1 MWYYFVS
8 QLGGTVCYL
17 APEVLRGDD
26 ADFTTSA
33 DMWSLGAVISYAAN
47 GREHLFKTE
56 RDVFSWRGARSP
68 MGRQFKYPQLDQL
81 VLSLLSLDIQDR
93 PTAAQVHEDITNHRE
108 RTEE

>member
-1 MWYYFVS
+1 MWSYWVS

-26 ADFTTSA
+26 ADLTTSA

-47 GREHLFKTE
+47 REHLFQTE

-68 MGRQFKYPQLDQL
+68 LERQFKYPQLDQL
-81 VLSLLSLDIQDR
+81 VLSLLSLDKEDR
-93 PTAAQVHEDITNHRE
+93 PTAAQVQEDITNHLE